1 MSKLMFKYGR
11 IFAFFLFFLGAG
23 WWMSWSSKDV
33 PDMYVDTNFSGS
45 RDPAAIRKSYDFS
58 ELDGFALS
66 QATKQRLIAGA
77 KILKE
82 NASVGVE
89 LGHFVVRGEA
99 GDKAFACNKYTQVV
113 LQFEGD
119 GMAVAG
125 QKPVMEVEGACEISA
140 DINRISPLWIP
151 VAKILG
157 EPVAEGEFDFREGR
171 PIKVKFRNVSDQWPV
186 AWVLKGVKLQADGGD
201 ALTIEGTELRH
212 YIPKPMIVEFQ

>member
-1 MSKLMFKYGR
+1 MVRYAQ

-23 WWMSWSSKDV
+23 WWMSWSSKESADL
-33 PDMYVDTNFSGS
+33 YVDMNFSGS

-58 ELDGFALS
+58 ELDGVALS

-82 NASVGVE
+82 SANVGVE

-99 GDKAFACNKYTQVV
+99 GDKTFACNKYSQVI

-157 EPVAEGEFDFREGR
+157 EPVAEGEFDFREER
-171 PIKVKFRNVSDQWPV
+171 PIKVKFSNVSDQWPV
-186 AWVLKGVKLQADGGD
+186 AWVLKGVKLQAASGD
-201 ALTIEGTELRH
+201 TLTIEGAELRQ
-212 YIPKPMIVEFQ
+212 YIPKPMILEFQ